1 MKKILLSLAATAAIV
16 AAAAPAAAPP
26 WRGDPNT
33 ARDRGYVGS
42 QLNTSYVDGL
52 EWKINNA
59 AQQRAISRGEQRQ
72 LLSELRQI
80 QPIAWRVQTG
90 QASRWERQRLENGV
104 ARIES
109 AVNRYA
115 RNDRDDRY
123 DRYSRNDGWRR

>member
-1 MKKILLSLAATAAIV
+1 MKKILISLAATAAV
-16 AAAAPAAAPP
+16 AAAAVPAAAQP
-26 WRGDPNT
+26 WRGDHSY
-33 ARDRGYVGS
+33 AGS

-72 LLSELRQI
+72 LLSELRRI
-80 QPIAWRVQTG
+80 QPIAWKVQTNR
-90 QASRWERQRLENGV
+90 ATWSERQRLEAGV

-115 RNDRDDRY
+115 RNDRYDRY
-123 DRYSRNDGWRR
+123 DRNDGWRR

>member
-1 MKKILLSLAATAAIV
+1 MTRPALA
-16 AAAAPAAAPP
+16 
-26 WRGDPNT
+26 
-33 ARDRGYVGS
+33 S
-42 QLNTSYVDGL
+42 H
-52 EWKINNA
+52 
-59 AQQRAISRGEQRQ
+59 
-72 LLSELRQI
+72 I

-115 RNDRDDRY
+115 RNDRYDRDDRY